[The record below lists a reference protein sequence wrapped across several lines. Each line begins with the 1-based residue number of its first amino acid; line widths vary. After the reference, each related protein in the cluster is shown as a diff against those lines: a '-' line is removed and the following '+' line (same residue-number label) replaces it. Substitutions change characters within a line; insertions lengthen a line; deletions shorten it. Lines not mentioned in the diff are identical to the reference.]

1 VATTEVHLAGCEAYR
16 VEGTPKEVEARIVA
30 AARGSIMEFVWL
42 TDATTGEPVAVNPER
57 VVALRSAA
65 G

>member
-1 VATTEVHLAGCEAYR
+1 VASTEVHLASGGPYR
-16 VEGTPKEVEARIVA
+16 VEGTPREVEARIVS

-42 TDATTGEPVAVNPER
+42 TDATTGEPLAVNPER
-57 VVALRSAA
+57 VVALRAAA